1 MQTIDHKTL
10 AYLLLSK
17 NTNEKLNIFEKS
29 FIFGCIE
36 PDINFL
42 TYMKGGIK
50 YKKSF
55 CGHTRKHSLD
65 YILRILEYLQKQEK
79 LNIIDFYR
87 LGKIIHYIADS
98 FTYPHTENFKGNII
112 EHMKYEKQLHS
123 LLEENKLKIKINKNN
138 DFKDLKKYLLD
149 NQKKYNKQNMEIKND
164 LKFIINI
171 CSVITNAIIKH
182 EYDYLTISFIPQGI
196 LNESYSG

>member
-29 FIFGCIE
+29 FIFRCIE
-36 PDINFL
+36 PDINLL
-42 TYMKGGIK
+42 TYMKGGI
-50 YKKSF
+50 
-55 CGHTRKHSLD
+55 
-65 YILRILEYLQKQEK
+65 
-79 LNIIDFYR
+79 
-87 LGKIIHYIADS
+87 
-98 FTYPHTENFKGNII
+98 
-112 EHMKYEKQLHS
+112 
-123 LLEENKLKIKINKNN
+123 
-138 DFKDLKKYLLD
+138 
-149 NQKKYNKQNMEIKND
+149 KYNKQNMEIKND